1 MCPVRCSPKIGASY
15 FFCGELQ
22 ASRRCSA
29 GCVKGVFFIVSNQ
42 KTRDLVYAA
51 LFLAVAVLLSFLSI
65 YLSPTLKVSLAPC
78 IVIFAGAYLGPVKGA
93 LVGGLSDIL
102 VLLIKALPGAYFPG
116 FTLTMAIYGLL
127 GGLLL
132 RSAKTRPGIIHTI
145 GCTAII
151 QTVCSLIINTG
162 WLTMMTG
169 TPYSVLFISR
179 IPLTVVSGIFY
190 IVILLVL
197 FRYQA
202 KILRQPAAS

>member
-1 MCPVRCSPKIGASY
+1 M
-15 FFCGELQ
+15 
-22 ASRRCSA
+22 
-29 GCVKGVFFIVSNQ
+29 SNK
-42 KTRDLVYAA
+42 KTRDLVYAS

-132 RSAKTRPGIIHTI
+132 RSSRTRPGILQTV
-145 GCTAII
+145 GGTCVI
-151 QTVCSLIINTG
+151 QAVCSLFVNTA
-162 WLTMMTG
+162 WLTMLTG
-169 TPYSVLFISR
+169 TPYSVLLLSR
-179 IPLTVVSGIFY
+179 IPLTIVSGIFY

-202 KILRQPAAS
+202 KILRQPATS